1 MTGEVHR
8 VFRQTFLL
16 CFAACALVACGPE
29 VVRENRTEGL
39 ALEFRWISADL
50 SRASY
55 FEIACDGAFG
65 SSGGVRARERILDYK
80 TTLSNDDIARLV
92 ALLRATG
99 FAERAKESGESGD
112 RSELVVTEV
121 RKRSAFKVLG
131 PDATVDELLA
141 CCRDVSM
148 RQFRDVIDSQP
159 QSGERRR

>member
-65 SSGGVRARERILDYK
+65 SSGGVRARDFANWRSISYMFQEDRLLPWR
-80 TTLSNDDIARLV
+80 TARANIEFGLE
-92 ALLRATG
+92 AGDMPRA
-99 FAERAKESGESGD
+99 GE
-112 RSELVVTEV
+112 
-121 RKRSAFKVLG
+121 
-131 PDATVDELLA
+131 P
-141 CCRDVSM
+141 
-148 RQFRDVIDSQP
+148 
-159 QSGERRR
+159 